1 MKDIYNYI
9 PETNHV
15 SRVFSV
21 AIILYLPFI
30 SHVILFHLFNVL
42 YIYISTFRSMC
53 AVQSTLGTSR
63 LYPRKCSWYSFL
75 LEAELTPGP

>member
-9 PETNHV
+9 PETKNV

-21 AIILYLPFI
+21 AIILYLQFI
-30 SHVILFHLFNVL
+30 FHVILFRLFDAL

-53 AVQSTLGTSR
+53 AVHSILRTGR
-63 LYPRKCSWYSFL
+63 LYPRKCSWYTFL
-75 LEAELTPGP
+75 LEAESTPGP